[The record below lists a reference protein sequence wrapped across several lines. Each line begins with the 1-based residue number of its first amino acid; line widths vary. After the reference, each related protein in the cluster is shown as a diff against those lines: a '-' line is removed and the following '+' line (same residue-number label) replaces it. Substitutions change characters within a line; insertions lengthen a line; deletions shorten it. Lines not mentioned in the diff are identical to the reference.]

1 MMTRL
6 ESPITVPD
14 ITPPTRK
21 FIGVSLRSLEYVI
34 VDGREICVWLIEQ
47 ALLASAP
54 PMPMDMA
61 ALT

>member
-21 FIGVSLRSLEYVI
+21 FIGVSLRGLEHAI
-34 VDGREICVWLIEQ
+34 VAGRKICVWVIEQ
-47 ALLASAP
+47 AFLV
-54 PMPMDMA
+54 
-61 ALT
+61 

>member
-6 ESPITVPD
+6 ESPISVPD

-21 FIGVSLRSLEYVI
+21 FIGVRVRSLEHVI
-34 VDGREICVWLIEQ
+34 VAGLKICVWLIEQ
-47 ALLASAP
+47 ALLVYAP